1 MLCPTTMRFLPLA
14 GIALVVIVA
23 VVLLAT
29 RRPILG
35 LIIGLAVLALG
46 GLLALPAFWC
56 TSRSVAVSASAGI
69 PAVPALPAVPTP
81 CEVSFLTMSGEHVVS
96 FKVPAELLRNGD
108 SGDPLDD
115 SSVEV
120 NRLPVRTAWH
130 AAVRKLADSLGQF
143 GRSTRT
149 DIALRRRLG
158 RLEQDGLYRLASTL
172 LRGERSALIQ
182 RARAAA
188 PADEHNA
195 ESRMHEAYF
204 CRDSILPALADL
216 GMDSSRRAA
225 RPRNV
230 VLSVVLVSGLLIVAY
245 SLLQAGLRRAAATQP
260 SAPRPQ
266 G

>member
-14 GIALVVIVA
+14 GLALVVIVA

-35 LIIGLAVLALG
+35 LVIGLAVLALG

-56 TSRSVAVSASAGI
+56 TSRSVAVRTAASKSAL
-69 PAVPALPAVPTP
+69 PALPALPTP
-81 CEVSFLTMSGEHVVS
+81 CQVSFLTISGEHVVA

-108 SGDPLDD
+108 AADPLDEC
-115 SSVEV
+115 SVEV
-120 NRLPVRTAWH
+120 NQLPARTAWH

-158 RLEQDGLYRLASTL
+158 RLEQDGLCKLASTL
-172 LRGERSALIQ
+172 LRRERSTLVQ
-182 RARAAA
+182 EARAAT
-188 PADEHNA
+188 PADNDNA

-204 CRDSILPALADL
+204 CRESILPALADL
-216 GMDSSRRAA
+216 GMDSSQRAA

-245 SLLQAGLRRAAATQP
+245 SLLQAGLRRAAATRP
-260 SAPRPQ
+260 SAPRPH

>member
-1 MLCPTTMRFLPLA
+1 MRFLPLA

-35 LIIGLAVLALG
+35 LIIGLAVMALG
-46 GLLALPAFWC
+46 GVLALPALWC
-56 TSRSVAVSASAGI
+56 TSRSVTVRTTAGI
-69 PAVPALPAVPTP
+69 PAAPALPAVPTP
-81 CEVSFLTMSGEHVVS
+81 CEVSLLTLSGEHVVS

-108 SGDPLDD
+108 AGDPLDKR
-115 SSVEV
+115 SVEV
-120 NRLPVRTAWH
+120 NQLPARTAWH

-158 RLEQDGLYRLASTL
+158 RLKQDGLYHLASTL
-172 LRGERSALIQ
+172 LRDERSTLMQQAGT
-182 RARAAA
+182 AA
-188 PADEHNA
+188 PGDDDNA
-195 ESRMHEAYF
+195 ESRMHQAYF
-204 CRDSILPALADL
+204 CRESILPALAELDMDL
-216 GMDSSRRAA
+216 SQRAA

-245 SLLQAGLRRAAATQP
+245 SLLQAGLRRAAATRP

-266 G
+266 